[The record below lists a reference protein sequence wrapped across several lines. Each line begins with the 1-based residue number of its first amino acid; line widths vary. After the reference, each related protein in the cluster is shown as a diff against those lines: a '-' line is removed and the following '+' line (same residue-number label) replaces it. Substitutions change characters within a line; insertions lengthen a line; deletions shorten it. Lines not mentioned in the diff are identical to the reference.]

1 MPTVISMKKPI
12 LYFLQNKQGK
22 KWHISVRENT
32 LISQIVTGYFFDK
45 RKIKYRIKFCKHS
58 QGKPNQQM
66 HDNLLHITLVSASW
80 ERLNTVRR
88 VLQIHIKGVLLCSTH
103 SRRAQCKNSSSPTVS
118 RFVTQNNKLANNE
131 YIKVLYTL
139 SKPNVQLKEDKS
151 RLNIVSYTM
160 CPYGSERSAFF
171 FSARSKI
178 NLEIQ

>member
-1 MPTVISMKKPI
+1 MLCEYISTLIASSIAVTHAFTPHLPCPVNWHFRGANEQRSTVHFSGTNMPTVISMKKPI

-45 RKIKYRIKFCKHS
+45 WKIKYWIRFCKHS

-66 HDNLLHITLVSASW
+66 HDNLLHIMLVSASW

-103 SRRAQCKNSSSPTVS
+103 SRRA
-118 RFVTQNNKLANNE
+118 
-131 YIKVLYTL
+131 
-139 SKPNVQLKEDKS
+139 
-151 RLNIVSYTM
+151 
-160 CPYGSERSAFF
+160 
-171 FSARSKI
+171 
-178 NLEIQ
+178 